1 MKVTQGILKWCNIY
15 GITFD
20 NKYSD
25 IKTILTTED
34 YSSKFL
40 SNNIGKVSQTSTISS
55 NDNIYYN
62 TVEECTLINCNIE
75 NGRFIKSQLIGKN
88 VDKNYINDGKV
99 KFNKLVFKK

>member
-55 NDNIYYN
+55 NDNIFNELKESVYKIKIEYG
-62 TVEECTLINCNIE
+62 LFPIINIYIDE
-75 NGRFIKSQLIGKN
+75 DKSLFREFRM
-88 VDKNYINDGKV
+88 NYILAKD
-99 KFNKLVFKK
+99 